1 MRRRL
6 RSAEPHLGELAL
18 AEDARTDR
26 VASSGD
32 PAVHGGVHES
42 HAREV
47 GGRLRPVALLR
58 SRTEAAPDV
67 AELVEHGRHE
77 LGHREPP
84 VPVDRV
90 HRDRPRG
97 DPAAARVLRE
107 RGGAVRPIE
116 LHVDVAIGTQCELPS
131 TSCRRRGQLALRTD
145 GDIDV
150 ELDGTNG
157 TSALTQHSSGGR
169 VTSRTIAVHTI
180 DGNRRL
186 TVAELMATVLHEL
199 GHIWCCFGPGTKEG
213 HWAETPT
220 DFSSVGLMYSPMNC
234 RVTRGSDPICPS
246 VFSER
251 ELAEMRLSG
260 P

>member
-1 MRRRL
+1 MK
-6 RSAEPHLGELAL
+6 AATLAL
-18 AEDARTDR
+18 ALIF
-26 VASSGD
+26 ASSCGLI
-32 PAVHGGVHES
+32 GS
-42 HAREV
+42 
-47 GGRLRPVALLR
+47 LRPGPTIAPVISATFLSVHLFVGDEGDAQER
-58 SRTEAAPDV
+58 SRIPQ
-67 AELVEHGRHE
+67 L
-77 LGHREPP
+77 
-84 VPVDRV
+84 
-90 HRDRPRG
+90 RDAI
-97 DPAAARVLRE
+97 AAA
-107 RGGAVRPIE
+107 
-116 LHVDVAIGTQCELPS
+116 LPNAWA
-131 TSCRRRGQLALRTD
+131 TATAGRGQLALRTD

-180 DGNRRL
+180 DRVRRL

-199 GHIWCCFGPGTKEG
+199 GHIWCCFGPGTKDG

>member
-1 MRRRL
+1 MFAP
-6 RSAEPHLGELAL
+6 SCGAI
-18 AEDARTDR
+18 
-26 VASSGD
+26 AS
-32 PAVHGGVHES
+32 
-42 HAREV
+42 
-47 GGRLRPVALLR
+47 LRPGPTIAPLISAKFLSVHLFVGDNGDAQEKARLPNLR
-58 SRTEAAPDV
+58 DSIA
-67 AELVEHGRHE
+67 
-77 LGHREPP
+77 
-84 VPVDRV
+84 
-90 HRDRPRG
+90 
-97 DPAAARVLRE
+97 
-107 RGGAVRPIE
+107 GA
-116 LHVDVAIGTQCELPS
+116 LPS
-131 TSCRRRGQLALRTD
+131 AWATATGGRGQLSLRTD

-199 GHIWCCFGPGTKEG
+199 GHIWCCFGPGTKDG

-251 ELAEMRLSG
+251 ELAEMKVTG

>member
-1 MRRRL
+1 MK
-6 RSAEPHLGELAL
+6 AATLAL
-18 AEDARTDR
+18 ALIF
-26 VASSGD
+26 ASSCGLI
-32 PAVHGGVHES
+32 GS
-42 HAREV
+42 
-47 GGRLRPVALLR
+47 LRPGPTIAPVISATFLSVHLFVGDEGDAQER
-58 SRTEAAPDV
+58 SRIPQ
-67 AELVEHGRHE
+67 L
-77 LGHREPP
+77 
-84 VPVDRV
+84 
-90 HRDRPRG
+90 RDAI
-97 DPAAARVLRE
+97 AAA
-107 RGGAVRPIE
+107 
-116 LHVDVAIGTQCELPS
+116 LPNAWAAA
-131 TSCRRRGQLALRTD
+131 TAGRGQLALRTD

-199 GHIWCCFGPGTKEG
+199 GHIWCCFGPGTKDG

-251 ELAEMRLSG
+251 ELAEMKVTG

>member
-1 MRRRL
+1 MK
-6 RSAEPHLGELAL
+6 AATLAL
-18 AEDARTDR
+18 ALIF
-26 VASSGD
+26 ASSCGLI
-32 PAVHGGVHES
+32 GS
-42 HAREV
+42 
-47 GGRLRPVALLR
+47 LRPGPTIAPVISATFLSVHLFVGDEGDAQER
-58 SRTEAAPDV
+58 SRIPQ
-67 AELVEHGRHE
+67 L
-77 LGHREPP
+77 
-84 VPVDRV
+84 
-90 HRDRPRG
+90 RDAI
-97 DPAAARVLRE
+97 AAA
-107 RGGAVRPIE
+107 
-116 LHVDVAIGTQCELPS
+116 LPNAWAAA
-131 TSCRRRGQLALRTD
+131 TAGRGQLALRTD

-251 ELAEMRLSG
+251 ELAEMKVTG

>member
-1 MRRRL
+1 MK
-6 RSAEPHLGELAL
+6 AATLAL
-18 AEDARTDR
+18 ALIF
-26 VASSGD
+26 ASSCGLI
-32 PAVHGGVHES
+32 GS
-42 HAREV
+42 
-47 GGRLRPVALLR
+47 LRPGPTIAPLISATFLSVHLFVGDEGDAQER
-58 SRTEAAPDV
+58 SRIPQ
-67 AELVEHGRHE
+67 L
-77 LGHREPP
+77 
-84 VPVDRV
+84 
-90 HRDRPRG
+90 RDAI
-97 DPAAARVLRE
+97 AAA
-107 RGGAVRPIE
+107 
-116 LHVDVAIGTQCELPS
+116 LPNAWAAA
-131 TSCRRRGQLALRTD
+131 TAGRGQLALRTD

-180 DGNRRL
+180 DGSRRL

-199 GHIWCCFGPGTKEG
+199 GHIWCCFGPGTKDG

-246 VFSER
+246 IFSER